1 MAKSKIDVHVQA
13 KLDKMDEVF
22 SRLKDL
28 DSIYV
33 KVGFLDSKSQ
43 SYPDGTSVVAVAV
56 QNEFGGT
63 ADTTSLQKKAREK
76 GLNISVPKTMQVPPR
91 PFFRNAMDKNQKK
104 YGRLVKSY
112 FHGKGMAAG
121 KDADTF
127 LRMLGSVMEDDI
139 RKSIDSTHT
148 PENSPLVEM
157 IKESSHPLI
166 DTGHMRQS
174 VSFEVKDKDG

>member
-1 MAKSKIDVHVQA
+1 MASVKITARITDRINDAVIEKIKHLNDIQ
-13 KLDKMDEVF
+13 L
-22 SRLKDL
+22 
-28 DSIYV
+28 

-63 ADTTSLQKKAREK
+63 ADTTGLQKKAKEK
-76 GLNISVPKTMQVPPR
+76 GLNISLPETMQVPPR
-91 PFFRNAMDKNQKK
+91 PFFRNAMDKNQAK
-104 YGRLVKSY
+104 YGRLMKSY
-112 FHGKGMAAG
+112 LSGKGMAAG

-127 LRMLGSVMEDDI
+127 FRMLGSVMEDDI

-174 VSFEVKDKDG
+174 VSYEVKDKDG